1 VEEKIEF
8 YPINT
13 AIEKNIIQIQNN
25 FNQLILLEIQRI
37 EKDMENLLDVL
48 RRMEKTS

>member
-1 VEEKIEF
+1 MEEKIEF

-13 AIEKNIIQIQNN
+13 AIEKNIIHIQNN